1 MNASVKKTLNRGG
14 LFAVIVGIVAIAV
27 AGGDAPAALE
37 TAGQAATIAGAVMVL
52 LRELLG

>member
-1 MNASVKKTLNRGG
+1 MNANVKKVLNRGG
-14 LFAVIVGIVAIAV
+14 LIAVIVGIVAIVV

>member
-1 MNASVKKTLNRGG
+1 MNANVKKALNRGG
-14 LFAVIVGIVAIAV
+14 LVAVIVGIVAIVV

-52 LRELLG
+52 IREILG